1 MTPQDPR
8 RESVRET
15 RRHFPGDP
23 GRPVVADAGAARAHP
38 RIPQTA
44 FRPAS
49 GQRLTPPLRGAAG
62 RRVPGLAKGR
72 EPGALGRRGG
82 EFPRAVPR
90 LGRKGSP
97 RTLSRVGCL
106 AGGPGDAGGR
116 RARPRFRPRHPLRR
130 GCWGQNHSP
139 ARCRGGCPREI
150 PLHSERARSMCPNPL
165 RHAGFEPR
173 VGRGG
178 GGHVRESNLPG
189 HGLPAWRGETRIH
202 LRKRVVPH
210 PGQVGGDAR
219 ATRLAEERGRA
230 VDGGLAAA
238 FARRHPAHRRGSG
251 SRSGVRSRR
260 RGHPPGRCE
269 IRSRSPVPTRRP
281 AGRALRRRGS
291 SPGRTRWSPQH

>member
-1 MTPQDPR
+1 LVVEDVGIGVDLCRGTADNSNTANTPPTDSATFSRGPRRMTPQDPR

-139 ARCRGGCPREI
+139 GHCRGGLP
-150 PLHSERARSMCPNPL
+150 ERDSASL
-165 RHAGFEPR
+165 
-173 VGRGG
+173 
-178 GGHVRESNLPG
+178 
-189 HGLPAWRGETRIH
+189 
-202 LRKRVVPH
+202 
-210 PGQVGGDAR
+210 
-219 ATRLAEERGRA
+219 
-230 VDGGLAAA
+230 
-238 FARRHPAHRRGSG
+238 
-251 SRSGVRSRR
+251 
-260 RGHPPGRCE
+260 
-269 IRSRSPVPTRRP
+269 
-281 AGRALRRRGS
+281 
-291 SPGRTRWSPQH
+291 